1 MIKTLNIGIL
11 MQADDNWMGGIIY
24 IKNLVKSI
32 AELPAN
38 KREHIKLYLFIGSN
52 LKKIYDEEKALYE
65 KQSEELQKL
74 NFETLF
80 ATYLKE

>member
-1 MIKTLNIGIL
+1 MITG
-11 MQADDNWMGGIIY
+11 WGGLFY

-52 LKKIYDEEKALYE
+52 LKKSYY
-65 KQSEELQKL
+65 EELENLVEQIYITNCIKPS
-74 NFETLF
+74 F
-80 ATYLKE
+80 

>member
-1 MIKTLNIGIL
+1 MIKTLNIAIL

-38 KREHIKLYLFIGSN
+38 KRDRKSVV
-52 LKKIYDEEKALYE
+52 
-65 KQSEELQKL
+65 
-74 NFETLF
+74 
-80 ATYLKE
+80 